1 MKIRL
6 VFRAMVG
13 AAALAVS
20 IGAAVVAGTADEL
33 GDAYVHQRMAMI
45 ERIKQ
50 NAMAA
55 RHLTRRPALSGRVL
69 RAMSLVPRHE
79 FVSAKLRRF
88 AYIDMPLP
96 LGHGQSI
103 SQPYIVALMTDLAA
117 VRETD
122 IVFETGTGAGY
133 HAAILSRLAKRVVS
147 VEVIAPL
154 ALRASATLR
163 RLGYRNVQ
171 VITGDGYHGWRKGGP
186 YDVIILKEAVVDIPP
201 PLLAQLKPGGRLV
214 APIGPRKGPQFLTLI
229 EKGRNGAIKRTPI
242 LPVRFTP
249 MQGGERI

>member
-1 MKIRL
+1 MKIGRL
-6 VFRAMVG
+6 FRAMVG

-20 IGAAVVAGTADEL
+20 IGAAGAREKP
-33 GDAYVHQRMAMI
+33 GDGFVPQRMAMI

-50 NAMAA
+50 NAQAA
-55 RHLTRRPALSGRVL
+55 RRFTGRPALSGRVL
-69 RAMSLVPRHE
+69 RTMALVPRHE
-79 FVSAKLRRF
+79 FVSARLRRF
-88 AYIDMPLP
+88 AYFDTPLP

-103 SQPYIVALMTDLAA
+103 SQPFLVALMTDLAG
-117 VRETD
+117 VRKTD

-133 HAAILSRLAKRVVS
+133 HAAILSRLARRVVS

-163 RLGYRNVQ
+163 RLGYRNVR
-171 VITGDGYHGWRKGGP
+171 VIAGDGYHGWPKGGP
-186 YDVIILKEAVVDIPP
+186 YDVIIVKEAVVDIPP

-229 EKGRNGAIKRTPI
+229 EKGANGAITRTPV

>member
-1 MKIRL
+1 MKNGR

-20 IGAAVVAGTADEL
+20 VGVAVVATTADEPR
-33 GDAYVHQRMAMI
+33 DAYLPQRLAMI
-45 ERIKQ
+45 ERIKH

-55 RHLTRRPALSGRVL
+55 RRLTRRPAIEGRVL
-69 RAMSLVPRHE
+69 EAMSAVPRHQ

-88 AYIDMPLP
+88 AYADTPLP

-117 VRETD
+117 VRASD

-147 VEVIAPL
+147 LEVIAPL

-163 RLGYRNVQ
+163 RLGYRNVT
-171 VITGDGYHGWRKGGP
+171 VIAGDGYHGWPKGGP
-186 YDVIILKEAVVDIPP
+186 YDVIIVKEAVVDVPP

-229 EKGRNGAIKRTPI
+229 EKGRDGAIKRTPI

>member
-1 MKIRL
+1 MKIRRVIL
-6 VFRAMVG
+6 GVVG
-13 AAALAVS
+13 AAGLAIA
-20 IGAAVVAGTADEL
+20 IGAAGAVEKP
-33 GDAYVHQRMAMI
+33 GDAYAPQRMAMI
-45 ERIKQ
+45 ERIKW

-55 RHLTRRPALSGRVL
+55 RRVTRRPAIEGRVL
-69 RAMSLVPRHE
+69 EAMAHVPRHE
-79 FVSAKLRRF
+79 FVSARLRRF
-88 AYIDMPLP
+88 AYADTALP

-103 SQPYIVALMTDLAA
+103 SQPYIIALMTDLAA
-117 VRETD
+117 VRPSD

-154 ALRASATLR
+154 ALSASATLK
-163 RLGYRNVQ
+163 RLGYRNVR
-171 VITGDGYHGWRKGGP
+171 VIAGDGYHGWPKGGP
-186 YDVIILKEAVVDIPP
+186 YDVIIVKEAVVDVPP

-229 EKGRNGAIKRTPI
+229 VKGPNGAITRTPV